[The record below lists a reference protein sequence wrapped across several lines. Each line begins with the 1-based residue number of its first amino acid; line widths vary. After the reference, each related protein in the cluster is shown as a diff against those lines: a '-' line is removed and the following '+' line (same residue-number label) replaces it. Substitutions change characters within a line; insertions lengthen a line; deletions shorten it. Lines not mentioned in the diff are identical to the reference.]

1 MWISKEY
8 HYYSMN
14 AISISICSVLLAL
27 IQALI
32 DKKIIKKIQGK
43 DLMHTCSQ
51 DSVQDIVDNY
61 NYTANT
67 VLGSSFYPN
76 ANVISTSDWKQF
88 KLVRIQVNL

>member
-14 AISISICSVLLAL
+14 PISISVCSVLLAL
-27 IQALI
+27 IQAFI

-51 DSVQDIVDNY
+51 DSVSDIVDNY
-61 NYTANT
+61 NYTANI
-67 VLGSSFYPN
+67 VLGSSFYVN